1 MKNQQPEFRRKK
13 LVIAMGVVML
23 GGVLSGCDNSND
35 PVGADA
41 PGTFTILANGGVGG
55 DTLGGRGGDGGE
67 VQIIN
72 DGATGGAAVLL
83 GGTANT
89 SFTTPFTPGTADL
102 GDNPLNI
109 GADTTIDT
117 VLSVVADGGIT
128 LAAQIYVGTDDVSRT
143 AAGLTA
149 DYATDLKVAGGTD
162 YLIQDDVGIYRSID
176 DARYSGLSV
185 AAGATLT
192 LGQNNGSGN
201 SISFSNDIDNSGTI
215 TRSTANTNHELRL
228 ICLYYFASGNIANAG
243 VEDAQNGGNTYI
255 TAANGIANSGRINAS
270 GFDETDESGAAS
282 SGGRISLNS
291 GGYVI
296 NSGELDSGGGDGF
309 GAGGSGGQ
317 VNMNAA
323 YTENTGAINMS
334 GGNNISDPAILGSGA
349 NGSQLYVWGDYA
361 AYNTGA
367 VDGSGGDGD
376 NGGSGGYVSI
386 SNGGV
391 GEVKN
396 AGNVNLNGGHGV
408 EFSGGDGGDLRMSA
422 YGGDLLNSGDLSS
435 VGGDTNGLTQGGGDG
450 GEMNFDGA
458 EGAGFTAA
466 GDVEVSGHLNASGGN
481 AAAPAGAGTGSG
493 GDSGSIYLN
502 LFDPDK
508 ESDRRAALLGYVSID
523 ANGGDGANGGDAQS
537 RFWYSSYWDFDG
549 DGGEI
554 YVPGR
559 VVGGFR
565 VESEFGPAHNE
576 VPVNVSGG
584 NSIATDL
591 EMGWGGDAGGVTIAT
606 YDETSIDA
614 DEAIVPMA
622 TNTAAVDLSGGVGF
636 AGTGDG
642 FGGGDGGEFT
652 IDSHQGSNN
661 SGALNASGAAGGD
674 SGGDGGEAV
683 MYSFA
688 ESKNTG
694 EIAVNGA
701 DGAIS
706 GGDGGRVEMFG
717 ETAVNSVSVSVNG
730 GNATVIDPDDLFNTV
745 GGDGGEIEMAGIGFT
760 AATNT
765 GTLSYTLG
773 TGEEDGDEGS
783 ARVNSVCE
791 GNCTP

>member
-13 LVIAMGVVML
+13 LVIAMGVIML

-35 PVGADA
+35 PIGAGA
-41 PGTFTILANGGVGG
+41 PGTFTILANGGVGSVTTG
-55 DTLGGRGGDGGE
+55 IRGGDGGE
-67 VQIIN
+67 VQLFN

-83 GGTANT
+83 NGTANT
-89 SFTTPFTPGTADL
+89 SFTTPVTPGTADL

-109 GADTTIDT
+109 AADTTIDT

-128 LAAQIYVGTDDVSRT
+128 LALQIYVGTDDVSRT
-143 AAGLTA
+143 AAGVLA
-149 DYATDLKVAGGTD
+149 DYATDLKLAAGTD
-162 YLIQDDVGIYRSID
+162 YLILNDIGIYMSSD

-201 SISFSNDIDNSGTI
+201 SISFSHDIDNSGTI
-215 TRSTANTNHELRL
+215 TRSTANTNHDLNL
-228 ICLYYFASGNIANAG
+228 TCLYYFASGNIANAG

-255 TAANGIANSGRINAS
+255 SAANGIANSGRINAS
-270 GFDETDESGAAS
+270 GFDETDESGATS
-282 SGGRISLNS
+282 TGGQINLNS

-296 NSGELDSGGGDGF
+296 NSGDLDSGGGDGF
-309 GAGGSGGQ
+309 GAGGSGSQ

-323 YTENTGAINMS
+323 YTENTGAIDMS
-334 GGNNISDPAILGSGA
+334 GGNNISEPPLLGDGG
-349 NGSQLYVWGDYA
+349 NGSQLYVFGDYA

-376 NGGSGGYVSI
+376 NGGNGGYLSI
-386 SNGGV
+386 SNSGI

-396 AGNVNLNGGHGV
+396 AGNVNLNGGHGLV
-408 EFSGGDGGDLRMSA
+408 DGGGRGGNLRMSA

-435 VGGDTNGLTQGGGDG
+435 VGGDTNGLIQGGGDG

-458 EGAGFTAA
+458 EGAGFTGN

-502 LFDPDK
+502 LFDPDN
-508 ESDRRAALLGYVSID
+508 ESDRRVALLGYVSID
-523 ANGGDGANGGDAQS
+523 ANGGDGANGGSAQS
-537 RFWYSSYWDFDG
+537 RTWVPW
-549 DGGEI
+549 GGEF
-554 YVPGR
+554 
-559 VVGGFR
+559 GGGSIAGGTR
-565 VESEFGPAHNE
+565 VESEFGPAQNE
-576 VPVNVSGG
+576 APVNVRGG

-591 EMGWGGDAGGVTIAT
+591 EMGWGGGAGGVTIAT

-614 DEAIVPMA
+614 DADEDAIAPTA

-642 FGGGDGGEFT
+642 FGGGDGGEF
-652 IDSHQGSNN
+652 IMDSHHGSNN

-674 SGGDGGEAV
+674 SGGDGGEAIISSV
-683 MYSFA
+683 SG

-694 EIAVNGA
+694 EIAINGA
-701 DGAIS
+701 DGAIW
-706 GGDGGRVEMFG
+706 GGDGGNVEIFG
-717 ETAVNSVSVSVNG
+717 ATSANNVNISVNG
-730 GNATVIDPDDLFNTV
+730 ANATEADLVIWDTF
-745 GGDGGEIEMAGIGFT
+745 GGDGGEISITGLGLK

-765 GTLSYTLG
+765 GALSYTLG
-773 TGEEDGDEGS
+773 TGEEDGEEGR
-783 ARVNSVCE
+783 AFVNIECE